1 MKAVIVDERI
11 SDACKRGLEMRGF
24 MPILLPKDPS
34 LGEAV
39 ASHPDTV
46 LFKLLDEL
54 FTTCD
59 YCDAAEY
66 VFTDVREFAP
76 HIKMNFTAD
85 VRGPRYPDDCKMN
98 AVCFGKRIFAR
109 LDSLSPAIKS
119 AADRLGYELINVNQ
133 GYPACTTLA
142 LGDSNAVTADRG
154 MAKILSENGITVTLI
169 GEGHI
174 SLPPHEYG
182 FIGGAAGVFDGKVYF
197 FGDLSTHPDFEII
210 ENAIRI
216 AGFEPVSLSREP
228 LRDLGGMIF
237 L

>member
-11 SDACKRGLEMRGF
+11 SAGGKRGLELRGF
-24 MPILLPKDPS
+24 MPILLPRDPS

-46 LFKLLDEL
+46 LFKLENEI

-59 YCDAAEY
+59 YCEAAEY
-66 VFTDVREFAP
+66 VFTDVREYAP
-76 HIKMNFTAD
+76 HIKMNFTSD
-85 VRGPRYPDDCKMN
+85 TRGARYPEDCKMN
-98 AVCFGKRIFAR
+98 ALCLGKRIFAR

-119 AADRLGYELINVNQ
+119 AAERLGYELINVNQ

-142 LGDSNAVTADRG
+142 LGDSHAITADRG
-154 MAKILSENGITVTLI
+154 MAKVLSASGITVTLI
-169 GEGHI
+169 SEGHI

-182 FIGGAAGVFDGKVYF
+182 FIGGAAGVSDGKVYF
-197 FGDLSTHPDFEII
+197 FGDLLTHPDCEII
-210 ENAIRI
+210 EKAIKE

-228 LRDLGGMIF
+228 LQDLGGMIF